1 MRSHRLHL
9 ALLRHRGLVQL
20 LLLQRLDGLA
30 PALCVAKSLQPLLDL
45 LLLVLA
51 LRLLLVLDLFE
62 FLNLFPSQPRGVVTI
77 FILLGLFINDFGGV
91 LLAHFFVSLS
101 FLDLLLDGFVALA
114 DVFPAL
120 LEVGGDGVL
129 LGDDFGFEDLAAD
142 AAGGFAL
149 LVAGSSSHFLVSCGW
164 FSWFC
169 KFD

>member
-30 PALCVAKSLQPLLDL
+30 PALSVAKSLQPLLDL

-51 LRLLLVLDLFE
+51 LRLLVVIDLFE
-62 FLNLFPSQPRGVVTI
+62 FLNLFPGQPRGIVAI

-91 LLAHFFVSLS
+91 L
-101 FLDLLLDGFVALA
+101 VALA
-114 DVFPAL
+114 DVFAAL
-120 LEVGGDGVL
+120 LEVGGDRVL
-129 LGDDFGFEDLAAD
+129 LGDDFGFEDFAAD

-149 LVAGSSSHFLVSCGW
+149 LVAGSSGHFLLGACEW
-164 FSWFC
+164 MFE
-169 KFD
+169 